1 MRQRAGFLALVL
13 LTAPAADAEAMIVR
27 YTNAAAMGL
36 TAEDKASIERIAA
49 ATETEARRHLSN
61 LPRDLILIVDVGRN
75 VVQET
80 GESGVAAS
88 PTLLRWFVD
97 HRRPGGAAPII
108 EARLRSTLLQLS
120 HHVVREWVSSGVD
133 AATSF
138 WDTIVAEGLAN
149 AFAREVTGA
158 PAPWADYPGAV
169 TAWLSELRMMSE
181 ADVAASFNLWLSE
194 LPDGRR
200 FAAYKVG
207 TYLADQARQNSG
219 RSFEQLAILATADLL
234 ELAGR

>member
-1 MRQRAGFLALVL
+1 MARCFLALVL
-13 LTAPAADAEAMIVR
+13 LIAAAADAQAWTVR
-27 YTNAAAMGL
+27 YTNASATGL
-36 TAEDKASIERIAA
+36 TAEQKASVERIASEA
-49 ATETEARRHLSN
+49 EIEARRHLPN
-61 LPRDLILIVDVGRN
+61 LSRSLILIVDVGRN
-75 VVQET
+75 VVEET
-80 GESGVAAS
+80 GESGVASS
-88 PTLLRWFVD
+88 PTLIRWYVD
-97 HRRPGGAAPII
+97 HRRPGGATPII

-169 TAWLSELRMMSE
+169 TAWLAELRMMSE
-181 ADVAASFNLWLSE
+181 ADLGASFNLWLSE

-219 RSFEQLAILATADLL
+219 RSFDQLATLPTGDVLQ
-234 ELAGR
+234 LAGF

>member
-1 MRQRAGFLALVL
+1 MRQAVGSLAFVL
-13 LTAPAADAEAMIVR
+13 LTVVAADGNAMIVR

-36 TAEDKASIERIAA
+36 TAEEKASIERITNT
-49 ATETEARRHLSN
+49 TETEARRHLPN
-61 LPRDLILIVDVGRN
+61 LSRNLILIVDVGRN
-75 VVQET
+75 VVEET
-80 GESGVAAS
+80 GESGVASS
-88 PTLLRWFVD
+88 PTLIRWFVD
-97 HRRPGGAAPII
+97 HRRPGGAQPII

-138 WDTIVAEGLAN
+138 WDTVVAEGLAN
-149 AFAREVTGA
+149 AFAREVTGT
-158 PAPWADYPGAV
+158 PAPWADYPGVV
-169 TAWLSELRMMSE
+169 TAWLAELRMLSE
-181 ADVAASFNLWLSE
+181 AEIAASFNLWLSE

-219 RSFEQLAILATADLL
+219 RSFDELATLPAGEVLQLA
-234 ELAGR
+234 GF